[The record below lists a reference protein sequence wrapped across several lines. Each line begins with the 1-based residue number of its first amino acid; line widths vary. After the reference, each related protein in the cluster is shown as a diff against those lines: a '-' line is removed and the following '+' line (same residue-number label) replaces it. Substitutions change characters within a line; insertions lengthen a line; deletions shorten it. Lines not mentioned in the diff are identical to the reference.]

1 MHAVSK
7 SVTRTIRSHV
17 RYMSAKTT
25 FDVRVHHLYCTV
37 SLLACMGYRRKLCEK
52 VVGYTIGVLNLFNMS
67 SESPERRKSP
77 KTPPRTPEQSENRRQ
92 ALLNIRKKWKVD
104 HNLRRYV
111 LFVFLS
117 SAIRRFDVAF
127 GIQSQEK
134 EEECGEGGERLFR
147 DVSNSER
154 Y

>member
-1 MHAVSK
+1 
-7 SVTRTIRSHV
+7 
-17 RYMSAKTT
+17 
-25 FDVRVHHLYCTV
+25 
-37 SLLACMGYRRKLCEK
+37 MGYELCGK

-111 LFVFLS
+111 FFVFLS

-134 EEECGEGGERLFR
+134 KEECGEGGERLFR
-147 DVSNSER
+147 DLSNSER